1 MLTMKNKQ
9 IIPIDHPDAISMATA
24 LIHSGGVIAFPTD
37 TVYGIG
43 VSAFQ
48 ENAIEKIY
56 QVKGRSTL
64 KAIPILMGDPGNA
77 DQITPPLSAAV
88 KNLTEVFWPGALTL
102 VLPLLSSLPEN
113 LSPTPTIG
121 LRVPDH
127 KFTQALLRE
136 TGPLATTSANLSGEP
151 SALTA
156 AEVQAQL
163 GSRVDLILDGGQ
175 SPGGRASTVLDC
187 TTDKPVVLR
196 EGPLTWTVIQAA
208 LNRSDS

>member
-1 MLTMKNKQ
+1 MSKVDVL
-9 IIPIDHPDAISMATA
+9 PISDPLA
-24 LIHSGGVIAFPTD
+24 LNRAESLVKAGGIIAFPTD

-48 ENAIEKIY
+48 SSAIERIY

-64 KAIPILMGDPGNA
+64 KAIPILLGDPESTG
-77 DQITPPLSAAV
+77 QITPPLPSRVYMLA
-88 KNLTEVFWPGALTL
+88 NEFWPGPLTL

-127 KFTQALLRE
+127 EFTRSLLRI
-136 TGPLATTSANLSGEP
+136 TGPLAATSANLSGEP

-156 AEVQAQL
+156 NEVQSQL
-163 GSRVDLILDGGQ
+163 GGSVDLILDGGN
-175 SPGGRASTVLDC
+175 SPGGMASTVLDC
-187 TTDKPVVLR
+187 TTDQLEILR
-196 EGPLTWTVIQAA
+196 EGPLSWKDIQTA
-208 LNRSDS
+208 LNNV